1 MIIMSPNRSLFSPPD
16 SEDLFDSLTGE
27 LVYSPKKSIWSDTY
41 ADANRIQKLQNSISS
56 LGGRIKINT
65 PPPPSPDFLPNA
77 YYRSAVEDMSEY
89 SDFEDYIQKNMNR
102 FNF

>member
-1 MIIMSPNRSLFSPPD
+1 MSANRPCFSPAD
-16 SEDLFDSLTGE
+16 SDDLFDSLTGE
-27 LVYSPKKSIWSDTY
+27 LAYSPKKSIFVDTY
-41 ADANRIQKLQNSISS
+41 AEANRVQKLQEAISS

-65 PPPPSPDFLPNA
+65 PPPPSPDFLPTA
-77 YYRSAVEDMSEY
+77 YYRPAPEDHSKY